1 MKWVIDEINLR
12 MDLLLLHFKVKYDS
26 QIREDTHKEIFL
38 LVVGPLRVKKNRN
51 HQAKKPFFDKGKLSS
66 KKI

>member
-1 MKWVIDEINLR
+1 MKWVIDDINLR

-38 LVVGPLRVKKNRN
+38 LVVGPLRVKKKPKPPS
-51 HQAKKPFFDKGKLSS
+51 KKNFFDKGKISS